1 MASNKITKKDLNE
14 MAVRSMAEQCCF
26 SFERMQAVGFCYGMT
41 KCFRKIHGDNNEE
54 MAAALKNNLDFI
66 NTEPHMA
73 AILQGLIVS
82 MEEAGQDRTMIHS
95 LKTGLFGPLAG
106 LGDAIWWYTAMPII
120 ASICC
125 SLATQNNVLGPI
137 FYILFWALT
146 AIFSRI
152 WFVRLGYNAG
162 VNSIKFIGDNA
173 AYISK
178 AAGILGAAGALAACG
193 GSGDSTADTASTAES
208 TASSTE
214 ATAESTGSGDEAVTL
229 NWALWDKDST
239 AYWQALADGYM
250 ESHPNVTIEM
260 TDLGSTDYMTQLATQ
275 LAGGNGELDV
285 LSIKD
290 IPGYSNLINLG
301 MLEPL
306 SGKLTTDES
315 KFNGVLE
322 QLTAEDGNY
331 YAVPFRSDFWVVY
344 YNKDIFDQAGVEY
357 PTNDMTMADFDAK
370 IREVYEKTGIYGN
383 IYHTWRSTTTLFGIL
398 DGKNT
403 IIDGKY
409 DFMKPTYDMVIA
421 QQKDGIC
428 MDYGYLKTSSLHYSA
443 AFENQ
448 QCAMVNM
455 GSWFISTLEAYM
467 KDAETKFNWGIVKY
481 PHPAGAEAGSTL
493 GTVTSLAIN
502 ADSPKAEAAADFI
515 NWCVSEEGAQAIAK
529 TGTFPACGSAAT
541 AEIIKSTEGFPE
553 DSNSVDALTTSNVY
567 LEMPYTQY
575 ASDIETILNAEHD
588 AIMTMS
594 ETVDE
599 GIQNMNDQVPAVL
612 G

>member
-1 MASNKITKKDLNE
+1 MKKLVSSVLAAS
-14 MAVRSMAEQCCF
+14 M
-26 SFERMQAVGFCYGMT
+26 
-41 KCFRKIHGDNNEE
+41 
-54 MAAALKNNLDFI
+54 
-66 NTEPHMA
+66 
-73 AILQGLIVS
+73 
-82 MEEAGQDRTMIHS
+82 
-95 LKTGLFGPLAG
+95 
-106 LGDAIWWYTAMPII
+106 
-120 ASICC
+120 
-125 SLATQNNVLGPI
+125 VL
-137 FYILFWALT
+137 
-146 AIFSRI
+146 S
-152 WFVRLGYNAG
+152 
-162 VNSIKFIGDNA
+162 
-173 AYISK
+173 
-178 AAGILGAAGALAACG
+178 LAACG

-322 QLTAEDGNY
+322 QLTAQDGNY

-370 IREVYEKTGIYGN
+370 IREVNEKAGVYGN

-398 DGKNT
+398 DGQHT
-403 IIDGKY
+403 VIDGNY
-409 DFMKPTYDMVIA
+409 DFLKPYYEQVLSEQADGVIPN
-421 QQKDGIC
+421 
-428 MDYGYLKTSSLHYSA
+428 YGEQKTSGLHYSG
-443 AFENQ
+443 AFENGQ
-448 QCAMVNM
+448 AAMCNM
-455 GSWFISTLEAYM
+455 GSWFIATLQKYNAEA
-467 KDAETKFNWGIVKY
+467 ASNGVQPVNFGIVKY
-481 PHPAGAEAGSTL
+481 PHPDGAPAGSTL

-502 ADSPKAEAAADFI
+502 ADSPKAETAADFI